1 MINNKKKVIWFTG
14 LPGSG
19 KTTLAIA
26 LRNYLVK
33 RKCTCVFLDGDD
45 LRSGLCSDLNF
56 SQKDRL
62 ENIRRIAEIAAIILK
77 QNDYVIVATISPNN
91 SIRNLAKKIIGSNF
105 FALVYL
111 STSLSTCISR
121 DVKGHYKQAMK
132 GKIKNF
138 TGIGSVF
145 EAPKN
150 FKLKIDTSAL
160 TIHDSVIEI
169 AKLIEA

>member
-1 MINNKKKVIWFTG
+1 MANDKKIIEDLDEVQSLYHAK
-14 LPGSG
+14 
-19 KTTLAIA
+19 KTELA
-26 LRNYLVK
+26 L
-33 RKCTCVFLDGDD
+33 
-45 LRSGLCSDLNF
+45 
-56 SQKDRL
+56 
-62 ENIRRIAEIAAIILK
+62 
-77 QNDYVIVATISPNN
+77 
-91 SIRNLAKKIIGSNF
+91 KKIIGSNF